1 MSQDLVSQD
10 LVSMIPVPTSS
21 PHLDDGEERGK
32 KTDKDSKLP
41 NPIEVELFEAR
52 IVMIS
57 APIEAKL
64 AHAVNAKLYA
74 LERANAEKPIYVLIN
89 SPGGEIQSGFS
100 IFDTIRFIRPRVYTV
115 VTGLAASMGSIIAL
129 AASPED
135 RFAFPNSKFLVHQ
148 PLIAGGLAGS
158 ATDIAIHAKDLI
170 ETKNKIIDLY
180 ATETKKS
187 RDDIKKAIDR
197 DNWMS
202 PEAARDFGLITKIV
216 TKRTELP

>member
-1 MSQDLVSQD
+1 
-10 LVSMIPVPTSS
+10 MIPVPTSS

-74 LERANAEKPIYVLIN
+74 LERANAEKPIYMLIN

-187 RDDIKKAIDR
+187 REDIKKAIDR
-197 DNWMS
+197 DNWLS
-202 PEAARDFGLITKIV
+202 PEAARDFGLISKIV
-216 TKRTELP
+216 SKRSELP